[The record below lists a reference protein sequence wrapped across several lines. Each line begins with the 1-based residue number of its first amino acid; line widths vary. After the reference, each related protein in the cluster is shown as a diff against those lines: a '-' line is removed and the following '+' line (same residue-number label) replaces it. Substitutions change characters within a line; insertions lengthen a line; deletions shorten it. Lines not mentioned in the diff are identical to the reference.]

1 MCKTNWKIK
10 KINKY
15 EVVKIKK
22 FPIPTLM
29 MHENHLIIDSVSFA
43 PRISYTKDETILKNV
58 EQSKVHVGALIFPSP
73 IMKVLL

>member
-43 PRISYTKDETILKNV
+43 PRISLILKMKQFKKMLN
-58 EQSKVHVGALIFPSP
+58 SPRYILAL
-73 IMKVLL
+73 

>member
-15 EVVKIKK
+15 EGVKIKK

-43 PRISYTKDETILKNV
+43 PRISYTKDETI
-58 EQSKVHVGALIFPSP
+58 
-73 IMKVLL
+73 

>member
-1 MCKTNWKIK
+1 MNTEKTILYQNSNVQNKLENK

-43 PRISYTKDETILKNV
+43 PRISYTKDETI
-58 EQSKVHVGALIFPSP
+58 
-73 IMKVLL
+73 

>member
-10 KINKY
+10 KTNKY
-15 EVVKIKK
+15 EGVKIKK

-43 PRISYTKDETILKNV
+43 PRISYTKDETILK
-58 EQSKVHVGALIFPSP
+58 KC
-73 IMKVLL
+73 

>member
-1 MCKTNWKIK
+1 MNTEKPFYIKIQMCKTNWKIK

-43 PRISYTKDETILKNV
+43 PRISYTKDETI
-58 EQSKVHVGALIFPSP
+58 
-73 IMKVLL
+73 

>member
-15 EVVKIKK
+15 EGVKIKK

-29 MHENHLIIDSVSFA
+29 MHENPLIIDSVSFA
-43 PRISYTKDETILKNV
+43 PRISYTIKMKQFKKILN
-58 EQSKVHVGALIFPSP
+58 SPRYILAL
-73 IMKVLL
+73 

>member
-1 MCKTNWKIK
+1 MNTEKTILYQNSNVQNKLENK

-15 EVVKIKK
+15 EGVKIKK

-43 PRISYTKDETILKNV
+43 PRISYTKDETI
-58 EQSKVHVGALIFPSP
+58 
-73 IMKVLL
+73 